1 MTPISQF
8 KRYMWLV
15 DLLHSHGA
23 LSKAEIDYYW
33 SRSNLNE
40 NEEDGIPKRTF
51 MRMKNDI
58 GELFGID
65 ICCLRSQGNRYT
77 LENPDDMQDG
87 GVKQWLINCF
97 SINNVLLESQQIKE
111 RIVLE
116 DIPSGNRF
124 LTQVISAMQ
133 QNKVLRM
140 QYHSFEMKAPRE
152 FEIMPYCLRCFKQR
166 WYIIAQREGNKEPHF
181 YSLDRVVTMEVTEQT
196 FQLPKDFSAK
206 DFLYNYYG
214 VMHDKKAE
222 LVQIRVTSSYAPY
235 LRSLPLHHSQR
246 EIEKTDDYAVFQY
259 YIAPT
264 NDFISELRSILP
276 QITVLTPHWLRE
288 QFREEAKQVLE
299 RF

>member
-15 DLLHSHGA
+15 DLLHAHGA

-58 GELFGID
+58 GLLFGID

-77 LENPDDMQDG
+77 LENPDNMQDG

-133 QNKVLRM
+133 QNKILRM
-140 QYHSFEMKAPRE
+140 QYHSFEMKTPRE

-264 NDFISELRSILP
+264 NDFMSELRSILP
-276 QITVLTPHWLRE
+276 QITVLTPQWLRE
-288 QFREEAKQVLE
+288 QLRAEAQQVLE

>member
-15 DLLHSHGA
+15 DLLHAHGA

-58 GELFGID
+58 GLLFGID

-77 LENPDDMQDG
+77 LENPDNMKDG

-133 QNKVLRM
+133 QNKVLQM

-264 NDFISELRSILP
+264 NDFMSELRSILP
-276 QITVLTPHWLRE
+276 QITVLTPQWLRE
-288 QFREEAKQVLE
+288 QLRAEAQQVLE

>member
-15 DLLHSHGA
+15 DLLHAHGA

-58 GELFGID
+58 GLLFGID

-77 LENPDDMQDG
+77 LENPDNMKDG

-133 QNKVLRM
+133 QNKILRM

-264 NDFISELRSILP
+264 NDFMSELRSILP
-276 QITVLTPHWLRE
+276 QITVLTPQWLRE

-299 RF
+299 WF

>member
-15 DLLHSHGA
+15 DLLHAHRA

-58 GELFGID
+58 GLLFGID

-77 LENPDDMQDG
+77 LENPDNMKDG

-259 YIAPT
+259 FIAPT
-264 NDFISELRSILP
+264 NDFMSELRSILP
-276 QITVLTPHWLRE
+276 QITVLTPQWLRE